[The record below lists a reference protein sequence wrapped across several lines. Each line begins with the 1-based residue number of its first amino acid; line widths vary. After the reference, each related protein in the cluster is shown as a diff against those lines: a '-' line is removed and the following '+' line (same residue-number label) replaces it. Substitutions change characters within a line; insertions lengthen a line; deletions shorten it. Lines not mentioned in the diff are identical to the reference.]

1 MDSSASQELWANREG
16 VRISPVTGNK
26 NIEILTKGAACP
38 LPWMPYMAGEP
49 LPFGDVTG
57 GHLADESALYVAK
70 VAHNNYLF
78 FGYYNPI
85 EGLAYFE

>member
-1 MDSSASQELWANREG
+1 
-16 VRISPVTGNK
+16 
-26 NIEILTKGAACP
+26 
-38 LPWMPYMAGEP
+38 MPYMAGEP

-57 GHLADESALYVAK
+57 SHLADESALYVAK
-70 VAHNNYLF
+70 VAHHNYLF